1 MTKKTKL
8 LGHWMT
14 FFLTGASGRG
24 TVHLFT
30 ISVSRML
37 RCEGVCL
44 LPFCFLFRLR
54 DPVVFPC
61 SWFLLCVLVL
71 SRFPSSCFVYLFMS
85 RLLIPVSFAW
95 SCCLSLFLFLVLF
108 LFRFLVSISFCLF
121 PFRFACFCFVYVFLF
136 RFACDCFLCLIL
148 SCLLIRFVLHFLL
161 FFPLLLLVS
170 FTYPCFTCV
179 FPFRVFRPV
188 LFKPVRWT
196 SGSEQRRERIILL
209 ALCYLAVLIA
219 YWLRSRSMHVQG
231 AEIKT
236 IKTKKRREI
245 ITFFFFRT
253 TRKQRERNT
262 FFNNREANKEET
274 TKTRSTTTDSQN

>member
-61 SWFLLCVLVL
+61 SWFLFCVLVL
-71 SRFPSSCFVYLFMS
+71 SRFPCSCFVYLFMS

-148 SCLLIRFVLHFLL
+148 SCLLIRFVLHFPL
-161 FFPLLLLVS
+161 FFSSPSSCLVYVSLFHLRVPVSRLSPGLVQTGKMNLGKWTETWKNNPSRTLLLGSFNRLLVKI
-170 FTYPCFTCV
+170 TKYACT
-179 FPFRVFRPV
+179 
-188 LFKPVRWT
+188 
-196 SGSEQRRERIILL
+196 
-209 ALCYLAVLIA
+209 
-219 YWLRSRSMHVQG
+219 RSRDKDNQNK
-231 AEIKT
+231 E
-236 IKTKKRREI
+236 TKRNNY
-245 ITFFFFRT
+245 FFFF
-253 TRKQRERNT
+253 
-262 FFNNREANKEET
+262 
-274 TKTRSTTTDSQN
+274 